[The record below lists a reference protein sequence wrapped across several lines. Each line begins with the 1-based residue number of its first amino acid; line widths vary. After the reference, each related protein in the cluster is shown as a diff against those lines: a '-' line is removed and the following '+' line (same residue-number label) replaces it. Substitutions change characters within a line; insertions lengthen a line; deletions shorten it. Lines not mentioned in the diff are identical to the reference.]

1 MVYAENTISS
11 AAWVL
16 EESPELYTNLPVR
29 ILRIPG
35 FFTTVL
41 MYNRHQLVQN
51 LRSLRQQSCQAWQ
64 ESGVM

>member
-1 MVYAENTISS
+1 MELIPRSMLYAENTISS

-35 FFTTVL
+35 FFATVL
-41 MYNRHQLVQN
+41 MHNRHQLV
-51 LRSLRQQSCQAWQ
+51 
-64 ESGVM
+64 